1 MKRLAFAPGQTE
13 PQMWCLADHNHPEL
27 LYKNEEKSW
36 GGREV
41 KRTNLGTELFM
52 FMSSVPD
59 KTKQPRANVASLI
72 YRILPLF

>member
-36 GGREV
+36 GGEGG
-41 KRTNLGTELFM
+41 KE
-52 FMSSVPD
+52 D
-59 KTKQPRANVASLI
+59 KSR
-72 YRILPLF
+72 Y